1 MGGDWV
7 NIKFNIKGVIL
18 GVVLVFFIIG
28 GFLFLPKMFI
38 EDSTP
43 VDYTMIQ
50 RDAIPEKILNIMDK
64 YTNEERALAVK
75 LDNKIYVIVT
85 RSQEKDKGIEIDKI
99 SIVKEE
105 DKNTMKVEITYKD
118 KEDSYPFVVAETN
131 LTELPDKIELDS
143 SDDAK

>member
-1 MGGDWV
+1 MNV
-7 NIKFNIKGVIL
+7 KFNMKGVIL

-85 RSQEKDKGIEIDKI
+85 RAKEKDQGIEIEKI
-99 SIVKEE
+99 STVDEE
-105 DKNTMKVEITYKD
+105 DKKIMKVDITYKN
-118 KEDSYPFVVAETN
+118 KKDSYPFVVAETN
-131 LTELPDKIELDS
+131 LTELPDKIELNSSNDS
-143 SDDAK
+143 K

>member
-1 MGGDWV
+1 M
-7 NIKFNIKGVIL
+7 KGVIL

-75 LDNKIYVIVT
+75 LENKIYGIVT
-85 RSQEKDKGIEIDKI
+85 RAKEKDQGIEIDKI
-99 SIVKEE
+99 SIAKEE

-118 KEDSYPFVVAETN
+118 KKDSYPFVVAETN
-131 LTELPDKIELDS
+131 LTELPDKIELNS
-143 SDDAK
+143 YNDAK

>member
-1 MGGDWV
+1 M
-7 NIKFNIKGVIL
+7 KGVIL

-85 RSQEKDKGIEIDKI
+85 RAKEKDQGIEIDKI
-99 SIVKEE
+99 SIAKEE

-118 KEDSYPFVVAETN
+118 KKDSYPFVVAETN
-131 LTELPDKIELDS
+131 LTELPDKIELNS
-143 SDDAK
+143 SNDAK

>member
-1 MGGDWV
+1 M

-118 KEDSYPFVVAETN
+118 KKDSYPFVVAETN
-131 LTELPDKIELDS
+131 LTELPDKIELNS
-143 SDDAK
+143 SNDAK

>member
-1 MGGDWV
+1 MNV
-7 NIKFNIKGVIL
+7 KFNMKGVIL

-85 RSQEKDKGIEIDKI
+85 RAKEKDQGIEIDKI
-99 SIVKEE
+99 NIAKEE

-118 KEDSYPFVVAETN
+118 KKDSYPFVVAETN
-131 LTELPDKIELDS
+131 LTELPDKIELNS
-143 SDDAK
+143 SNDAK

>member
-1 MGGDWV
+1 M
-7 NIKFNIKGVIL
+7 NIKFNMKGVIL

-85 RSQEKDKGIEIDKI
+85 RAKEKDQGIEIDKI
-99 SIVKEE
+99 SIAKEE

-118 KEDSYPFVVAETN
+118 KKDSYPFVVAETN
-131 LTELPDKIELDS
+131 LTELPDKIELNS
-143 SDDAK
+143 SNDAK

>member
-1 MGGDWV
+1 MNV
-7 NIKFNIKGVIL
+7 KFNMKGVIL

-85 RSQEKDKGIEIDKI
+85 RAKEKDQGIEIDKI

-118 KEDSYPFVVAETN
+118 KKDSYPFVVAETN
-131 LTELPDKIELDS
+131 LTELPDKIELNS
-143 SDDAK
+143 SNDAK